1 MEGGVALGFL
11 EHLVDVAVE
20 QGERTESF
28 QVGESARAVGCAP
41 TPLRIS
47 HPQRHMCEH
56 HNGRAVGHRLEII
69 FHPFKLLIAELAKA
83 TFANRHHVVQ
93 ANEVRARVVEAEP
106 ALAFR
111 ALAKTFEVL
120 FAVVVEHVVLAGDI
134 KHLLR
139 FAGLENLLER
149 VEFFRL

>member
-1 MEGGVALGFL
+1 MNGAGYWGGEMLLGFF

-20 QGERTESF
+20 HCERTESF
-28 QVGESARAVGCAP
+28 QGAEGSRAVGCAP

-56 HNGRAVGHRLEII
+56 HDGRAVGNRLEII
-69 FHPFKLLIAELAKA
+69 FHPFELLIAEVAQA

-93 ANEVRARVVEAEP
+93 ADEVCALVVEAEP

-111 ALAKTFEVL
+111 SLAKPFE
-120 FAVVVEHVVLAGDI
+120 I
-134 KHLLR
+134 
-139 FAGLENLLER
+139 
-149 VEFFRL
+149 